1 MSTVASVSTTP
12 LQSSS
17 MRLPQYSGTR
27 APTSSSASL
36 QSVPP
41 QTRGGSPSMSLSST
55 VKVQVAETGLQVS
68 LRVQGSVST
77 QSS

>member
-1 MSTVASVSTTP
+1 MSVMP

-17 MRLPQYSGTR
+17 IRLPQISGTR
-27 APTSSSASL
+27 APSWLLASL

-41 QTRGGSPSMSLSST
+41 HTRGGSPSPSLSRM
-55 VKVQVAETGLQVS
+55 VKVQVAETGLHVS

-77 QSS
+77 QSA